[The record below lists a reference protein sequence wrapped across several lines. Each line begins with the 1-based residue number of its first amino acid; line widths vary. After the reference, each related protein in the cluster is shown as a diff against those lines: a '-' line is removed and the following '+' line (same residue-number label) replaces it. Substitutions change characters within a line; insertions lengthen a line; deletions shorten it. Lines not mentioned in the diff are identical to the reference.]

1 MIHLLL
7 IEDDK
12 PLNESICFFFAEEG
26 FAADGALCAEEAF
39 RLMERKRYDIV
50 ITDVMLPQTDGF
62 EVARLLR
69 VFDPNLP
76 IIFLTALDDIRSK
89 EKGYDIGIDDYL
101 TKPVELSELK
111 WHVQALLRRAGVSRR
126 QSLTAGNLTMDEA
139 AHSARC
145 GGQELPLTLREFRI
159 LYHLLS
165 HAGETFTRGR
175 LMERFWDGT
184 SESTLRAVDVY
195 ITKLRE
201 KTKDCDGFEIVTVR
215 GLGYKAVLRGEER
228 A

>member
-1 MIHLLL
+1 
-7 IEDDK
+7 
-12 PLNESICFFFAEEG
+12 
-26 FAADGALCAEEAF
+26 
-39 RLMERKRYDIV
+39 
-50 ITDVMLPQTDGF
+50 
-62 EVARLLR
+62 
-69 VFDPNLP
+69 
-76 IIFLTALDDIRSK
+76 
-89 EKGYDIGIDDYL
+89 
-101 TKPVELSELK
+101 
-111 WHVQALLRRAGVSRR
+111 
-126 QSLTAGNLTMDEA
+126 MDET

-228 A
+228 V

>member
-1 MIHLLL
+1 MIKLLL

-12 PLNESICFFFAEEG
+12 PLNESICFFFSEEG

-50 ITDVMLPQTDGF
+50 VTDVMLPQVDGF

-76 IIFLTALDDIRSK
+76 IIFLTALDDIGSK
-89 EKGYDIGIDDYL
+89 EKGYGLGIDDYL

-111 WHVQALLRRAGVSRR
+111 WHVQALLRRAGVSRQQR
-126 QSLTAGNLTMDEA
+126 LAVGNLTMDTA
-139 AHSARC
+139 AHTAQC
-145 GGQELPLTLREFRI
+145 GGQEIPLTVREFRI

-165 HAGETFTRGR
+165 HPGETFTRGR
-175 LMERFWDGT
+175 LMERFWDGD
-184 SESTLRAVDVY
+184 SDSTMRSVDVY
-195 ITKLRE
+195 ITKLRD

-228 A
+228 V